1 MQNKHEEDLFDN
13 ANQFFLKNRFLNF
26 KFKERVSIKIFL
38 RFTLKLLWISTTLLL
53 IFTLQYMEQDIIIS
67 QQLIS
72 TIYSNALCVKMFAL
86 IFLVIYLKSV
96 KRGFGSVQTLFST
109 LLLFIIRILIYY
121 FCLFYFSRLTR
132 CKTHPVFKYMWC
144 FKFML
149 SFFFS
154 KMWLITI
161 KF

>member
-53 IFTLQYMEQDIIIS
+53 IFTLQYIEQDIVIS
-67 QQLIS
+67 RQLIS

-96 KRGFGSVQTLFST
+96 KREFGSVQTLFQHSSSIHYSYFN
-109 LLLFIIRILIYY
+109 LLFLPVL
-121 FCLFYFSRLTR
+121 LF
-132 CKTHPVFKYMWC
+132 KTN
-144 FKFML
+144 
-149 SFFFS
+149 
-154 KMWLITI
+154 KMQNSSG
-161 KF
+161 F